1 MLKNIHI
8 ISLKSQCSLI
18 KLFNMN
24 KMSIKNNIYLPHA
37 TYKKK
42 STEKISKKN
51 LLLSKNWWVGWWIYL
66 EFYFI

>member
-51 LLLSKNWWVGWWIYL
+51 LLLSKN
-66 EFYFI
+66 